1 MRLQMP
7 YSDINYKKLDVM
19 RKEAE
24 ACKKRGDTENA
35 SALRN
40 QIVDVHL
47 PLVEE
52 QVKESPELIPLL
64 HLQAREGGIEG
75 ACAQLLIDRLANKG
89 IK

>member
-1 MRLQMP
+1 MRLQMH
-7 YSDINYKKLDVM
+7 YYDINYKKLDVM

-24 ACKKRGDTENA
+24 ACEKRGDTENA

-40 QIVDVHL
+40 QIVDIHL
-47 PLVEE
+47 PLIEE
-52 QVKESPELIPLL
+52 HIKDSPEIIPLL
-64 HLQAREGGIEG
+64 HLTKEEGGIEG

>member
-7 YSDINYKKLDVM
+7 YYDINYKKLDVM

-24 ACKKRGDTENA
+24 ACEKRGDTENA

-47 PLVEE
+47 PIVEE
-52 QVKESPELIPLL
+52 QLKESPEIIPLL
-64 HLQAREGGIEG
+64 HLQVMEGGIEG